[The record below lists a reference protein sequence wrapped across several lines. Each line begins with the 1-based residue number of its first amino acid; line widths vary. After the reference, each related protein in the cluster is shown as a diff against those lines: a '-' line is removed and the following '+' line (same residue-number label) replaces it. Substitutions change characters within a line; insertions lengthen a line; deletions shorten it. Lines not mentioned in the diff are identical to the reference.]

1 MYIYRASNCYFSR
14 CFGIHTRFFD
24 IDLVRVRA
32 GRVNFGQPS
41 SLTLIK
47 RITAKMSTA
56 VTIKAT
62 KRIPG
67 LESEVPC
74 KVSRS
79 CFCWRKMCNSRESG
93 RCSYYN
99 YLYCSNTF
107 YLEYISYARV
117 NNRVIDIKVIKFFKF
132 SRFFSGNKISSLI
145 YCRRLKNL
153 FSNCLNIRYGKYK
166 TN

>member
-1 MYIYRASNCYFSR
+1 MWLDSEFLTWTKFYRIMILTVCHVYLSSYYCSR
-14 CFGIHTRFFD
+14 CFWIHTRFLD
-24 IDLVRVRA
+24 IDLVRDRA

-74 KVSRS
+74 KIPRS
-79 CFCWRKMCNSRESG
+79 CFCWRKMCNSREWTLQLLQLSLLFE
-93 RCSYYN
+93 YF
-99 YLYCSNTF
+99 L
-107 YLEYISYARV
+107 YLEYISCTRV

-132 SRFFSGNKISSLI
+132 SRFF
-145 YCRRLKNL
+145 
-153 FSNCLNIRYGKYK
+153 
-166 TN
+166 